1 MNPFNDQH
9 QAKAHATGPTNWQLI
24 LRLLRFSWQFRRRS
38 IQVIATQVCILT
50 LTIGGYGLVGLAI
63 DFLSDTVR
71 GTDQARWPL
80 GLAPGPETEPVR
92 VILILG
98 GAIACFALIRAFLEY
113 AYQMAVG
120 RLVHVDIVMRLRAQ
134 VYEKMQKLSFRFFD
148 RTASGTLINRV
159 TGDVQA
165 VRMFIDQ
172 VIIQVFI
179 MVVSLAVYLVY
190 MMNMHVGLTLACLA
204 TTPVLWILSATFSK
218 LLHPA
223 YLKSRQLLDNLILS
237 FSENIQGIQVIKGFN
252 LEGAREEEFRQ
263 RNEEV
268 RRQRQGIFW
277 IVSTFSPAIGY
288 LTQVNLVVLLAYGG
302 YLVSQG
308 ELPIGAGL
316 VVFAGLL
323 QQFSGQIANIA
334 GVADSIQQALTGA
347 RRVFEILDTPV
358 DVKSPDRPVEPDRIR
373 GGLTFEDVSFAY
385 SDGKPVLE
393 EITFDVRPGEV
404 IAVAGATGAGK
415 SAVMSL
421 IPRFYDP
428 REGRILLDGHDL
440 RALSLERL
448 RRNIGVVFQENFLF
462 SNTVAANIAFGHPGA
477 TREQIERAARI
488 ACAHDFIM
496 QIPQGYD
503 SVLSESGM
511 NLSGGQ
517 RQRLAIARAVLLEPA
532 ILLLDDPTAAIDPE
546 TEHEILEAIDRA
558 IEGRTTFIVAHRL
571 STLRRA
577 DRILLL
583 DHGRILQFGTHDELM
598 STDGLY
604 RAAIASQSVD
614 PESLALLSAT
624 RRRRRAR

>member
-1 MNPFNDQH
+1 MFMNPPHNQT
-9 QAKAHATGPTNWQLI
+9 QPPTSGPTDGQLI

-38 IQVIATQVCILT
+38 IQVIVTQVCILS

-71 GTDQARWPL
+71 GTDQARWPF
-80 GLAPGPETEPVR
+80 GLAPAADTAPAR
-92 VILILG
+92 VILVLG
-98 GAIACFALIRAFLEY
+98 GAIAAFAVIRALLEY
-113 AYQMAVG
+113 TYQMAVG
-120 RLVHVDIVMRLRAQ
+120 RLVHVDIVLRLRAQ

-148 RTASGTLINRV
+148 HTASGTLINRV

-172 VIIQVFI
+172 VIIQIFI

-223 YLKSRQLLDNLILS
+223 YLKSRQLLDGLILS

-252 LEGAREEEFRQ
+252 LEAAREEEFRQ
-263 RNEEV
+263 RNEEL

-277 IVSTFSPAIGY
+277 IVSTFSPAIGF

-302 YLVSQG
+302 HLVAQG

-347 RRVFEILDTPV
+347 RRVFEILDTPIEV
-358 DVKSPDRPVEPDRIR
+358 ESPPRPVEPDRVR
-373 GGLTFEDVSFAY
+373 GGLVFEDVRFAY
-385 SDGKPVLE
+385 LGGSPVLRDLSFSVE
-393 EITFDVRPGEV
+393 PGEV

-415 SAVMSL
+415 SALMSL

-428 REGRILLDGHDL
+428 QAGRILLDGHDL
-440 RALSLERL
+440 RTLSLERL

-462 SNTVAANIAFGHPGA
+462 SNTVAANIAFGHPAA

-488 ACAHDFIM
+488 ACAHEFIQRM
-496 QIPQGYD
+496 PQGYD
-503 SVLSESGM
+503 AVLSESGM

-532 ILLLDDPTAAIDPE
+532 ILLFDDPTAAIDPE

-571 STLRRA
+571 STLLRA

-583 DHGRILQFGTHDELM
+583 DHGRILRFGTHDELM
-598 STDGLY
+598 RKDGLY
-604 RAAIASQSVD
+604 RAAIESQSID
-614 PESLALLSAT
+614 PESLALLAANHRE
-624 RRRRRAR
+624 RRHP